1 MDQLSGYSWPP
12 TFSDVKLAEVKS
24 PSGAVTSMPPIP
36 CSVAAAP
43 PHFLSEAS
51 LKRWARQLCTLDQNS
66 ARVQTVCDRA
76 REDTE
81 LAEQAATKAE
91 ELFAKQLAAV
101 KPVPGVWA
109 EVVDADGQRYGRLVC
124 ASDKEWAR
132 EKEWPCQYV
141 GRWDGNTLFGGASL
155 PTLLYPNRSVG
166 RFVKGAVATV
176 FVSGTQT
183 GLKLEAPGWTK
194 RFTGEFSDRLV
205 LGTSERPNGWQLS
218 FERPAGG
225 SDDNYV
231 WMRGALREKNAFT
244 EIADCELMCEDTTPD
259 NGLYFGRIKY
269 RDGREYVGSMN
280 NSNRV
285 TSVVGIVTSKVY
297 GSGIMWYPARPGGGQ
312 VTWGI
317 FRDGVLETGFDQT
330 RRAPVASPPCASN
343 SANRTVGLFNRLMGR
358 GVTVVPNSSP
368 DERDATSVVCA
379 TMQTAMSGTTT
390 VEYHNGKVT
399 KITDVLE

>member
-12 TFSDVKLAEVKS
+12 KFSDVKLAEVKS
-24 PSGAVTSMPPIP
+24 PSGEVTSMPPIP

-43 PHFLSEAS
+43 PHFLAEDS
-51 LKRWARQLCTLDQNS
+51 LERWAGHLCTLDQHS
-66 ARVQTVCDRA
+66 ARVQTVCVRA
-76 REDTE
+76 SEDTK

-109 EVVDADGQRYGRLVC
+109 EVVDADGQKYGRLVC
-124 ASDKEWAR
+124 ASD
-132 EKEWPCQYV
+132 KEWPCQYV
-141 GRWDGNTLFGGASL
+141 GRWDGNTLFGRASL

-166 RFVKGAVATV
+166 RFVKEADATV

-183 GLKLEAPGWTK
+183 GLKPEPPGWTK
-194 RFTGEFSDRLV
+194 QFTGEFRDRLV
-205 LGTSERPNGWQLS
+205 LGTTERPNKWQLS
-218 FERPAGG
+218 FKRPAEG

-231 WMRGALREKNAFT
+231 WMSGALREKSGDFK
-244 EIADCELMCEDTTPD
+244 EIADCELVCEKTNAE

-280 NSNRV
+280 NGNRV
-285 TSVVGIVTSKVY
+285 TSIVGIVASKVC
-297 GSGIMWYPARPGGGQ
+297 GSGIMWYPARPDGGSR
-312 VTWGI
+312 VSWGI

-330 RRAPVASPPCASN
+330 RRAPVASPPCAAN
-343 SANRTVGLFNRLMGR
+343 SANRAVGLFGELMGR
-358 GVTVVPNSSP
+358 GVTAAPNSSH
-368 DERDATSVVCA
+368 DERNATAAVCA